1 MINVVNDNNHSQ
13 SHPTWRRE
21 RPIKTLEKRGKS
33 HVEQVW
39 GKGTL
44 IASALDWLLVKMCY
58 AGYQAMI
65 CRTLYSGHKTKNEKP
80 KRFQAICVSFLAEI
94 QSECVF
100 QLFLFYSQAA
110 MYKKSPPSEADCL
123 LLALELLYVWR
134 ALYTCSETVLNRIL
148 TGKSFFCSAHYIL
161 RSLSVTWRKLSC
173 VTYSVSQQK

>member
-1 MINVVNDNNHSQ
+1 MTAWKTNQNFGKAREKSRGTSV
-13 SHPTWRRE
+13 RE
-21 RPIKTLEKRGKS
+21 RYTDRFSTWLVVFILIGCWWKCVTLVTKPWSVGRYTLDIK
-33 HVEQVW
+33 Q
-39 GKGTL
+39 
-44 IASALDWLLVKMCY
+44 
-58 AGYQAMI
+58 
-65 CRTLYSGHKTKNEKP
+65 KNEKP
-80 KRFQAICVSFLAEI
+80 KRFQASCVSFLTEI

-173 VTYSVSQQK
+173 VTYSVSQQKY

>member
-1 MINVVNDNNHSQ
+1 MKDQ
-13 SHPTWRRE
+13 SKLWKSAGKVTWNKCE
-21 RPIKTLEKRGKS
+21 GKVHWS
-33 HVEQVW
+33 LQH
-39 GKGTL
+39 L
-44 IASALDWLLVKMCY
+44 IGCFHLDWLLVKMCY
-58 AGYQAMI
+58 AGCQAMI